1 MILKND
7 EKETSSK
14 MLLNKFTLSFKDDN
28 EKKFQMKY
36 FQDSLIQFRVSFII
50 VIFLYGVFGFLDMML
65 AKEYIPSFHIIRYAV
80 VIPFFLF
87 TLVFSFHKNFSKIW
101 QYLLFLC
108 FIIGGAGIAIMTLL
122 LPENYE
128 YYAGLMLVFS
138 AGYFFI
144 KLRFTLASIAGW
156 LTLLFFNIGAFSFS
170 RIEPIMILFNNFFF
184 ISANIIG
191 MFAAYYIEYYTRRDF
206 FMNQQ
211 IDHRNAEIL
220 ESNLSLETKVAER
233 TRELIIAKEKA
244 EEREKEFKQIIES
257 QAEGIG
263 FINQNEIFEFANS
276 ASEKIFEVNTGELIG
291 RCLLDFLEKDNIEI
305 IKQQNDK
312 RIEGNINTY
321 ELKIKT
327 KKNNTKYI
335 LVSATPKFDENNTYL
350 GAYGVVRDITDRK
363 LIELNFYQQLYFTRA
378 LNEIA
383 EVIVGND
390 NANDLLEES
399 NRIIGET
406 LKLDRSLIYE
416 ISFEKKCIFG
426 LCEWLKETH
435 PDIEPTKDTYPLEMF
450 LSPFTEI
457 RNTQKYLISHFNDVN
472 KIFEKDESAKTLH
485 QHFKIKSLIWYPFAF
500 SNQGYYLFT
509 LNQILDKREWTT
521 AEIGFIES
529 AAKQL
534 SLALLKIKLLD
545 DRKKAEIQLKINE
558 ERFKNLF
565 DYSLNGVRITNKEG
579 IVIDQ
584 NPAMAEISG
593 NKIENAIGKYVWDVI
608 YNQAPI
614 NQRKPELYERIK
626 KITLQILKDEKLPD
640 ERVSLVNELQ
650 HTDGS
655 LRTVK
660 SNYFIVKS
668 DLETLYYTVIQD
680 ITELITAENELKKQI
695 QLRQFLTEIAS
706 SYINLSIDDMELE
719 INDSLAKIGRFVNTD
734 RTYIFSFD
742 ARTEICS
749 NTYEWCANGI
759 EPQIDDLQKIPLG
772 KDWIET
778 FAKGEPIYVPDV
790 SVLPEGYTKEILEP
804 QGIKSC
810 LAIPMMNQG
819 ECIGFV
825 GFDSVN
831 QHYKFSDTELQLLN
845 LYTHMMVN
853 IFLRKQ
859 NEMDLIEATQ
869 KAVESDKLKTAFLHN
884 ISHEIRTPFNG
895 ILGFLQFIQDDDISD
910 EQKKEF
916 FSIINHSS
924 TRLIN
929 TINDIVDISQIQ
941 AGQAILKMTNVNLK
955 IVLDNL
961 NDYFVPLAHNKDI
974 ELKCNIDELNKKT
987 EIKTD
992 GDKLK
997 SILSFLIDNAIKF
1010 TNKGSVEFG
1019 IISNIQ
1025 TPDYINNSENK
1036 LCFFVKDTGVG
1047 IPKDKQT
1054 LIFEKFMQAD
1064 VSDTRAYEGSGLGL
1078 SIAKAYVEMLDGSI
1092 WLESEVNKGSCFYFI
1107 IPLNPINEEITLFS
1121 NVISIKSIDKIK
1133 SELKILIV
1141 EDDLTSIDFIKII
1154 LRNNSNQLFV
1164 ANSGNQAIEL
1174 FKNNQDIDLILMDLK
1189 MPDMNGYEASK
1200 QIKLLKK
1207 DVIIIAQ
1214 TAYALTGD
1222 REKAIEAGC
1231 NDYITKPINKDK
1243 LIKMINHYFKC

>member
-1 MILKND
+1 
-7 EKETSSK
+7 
-14 MLLNKFTLSFKDDN
+14 
-28 EKKFQMKY
+28 
-36 FQDSLIQFRVSFII
+36 
-50 VIFLYGVFGFLDMML
+50 
-65 AKEYIPSFHIIRYAV
+65 
-80 VIPFFLF
+80 
-87 TLVFSFHKNFSKIW
+87 
-101 QYLLFLC
+101 
-108 FIIGGAGIAIMTLL
+108 
-122 LPENYE
+122 
-128 YYAGLMLVFS
+128 
-138 AGYFFI
+138 
-144 KLRFTLASIAGW
+144 
-156 LTLLFFNIGAFSFS
+156 
-170 RIEPIMILFNNFFF
+170 
-184 ISANIIG
+184 
-191 MFAAYYIEYYTRRDF
+191 
-206 FMNQQ
+206 
-211 IDHRNAEIL
+211 
-220 ESNLSLETKVAER
+220 
-233 TRELIIAKEKA
+233 
-244 EEREKEFKQIIES
+244 
-257 QAEGIG
+257 
-263 FINQNEIFEFANS
+263 
-276 ASEKIFEVNTGELIG
+276 
-291 RCLLDFLEKDNIEI
+291 
-305 IKQQNDK
+305 
-312 RIEGNINTY
+312 
-321 ELKIKT
+321 
-327 KKNNTKYI
+327 
-335 LVSATPKFDENNTYL
+335 
-350 GAYGVVRDITDRK
+350 
-363 LIELNFYQQLYFTRA
+363 
-378 LNEIA
+378 
-383 EVIVGND
+383 
-390 NANDLLEES
+390 
-399 NRIIGET
+399 
-406 LKLDRSLIYE
+406 
-416 ISFEKKCIFG
+416 
-426 LCEWLKETH
+426 
-435 PDIEPTKDTYPLEMF
+435 
-450 LSPFTEI
+450 
-457 RNTQKYLISHFNDVN
+457 
-472 KIFEKDESAKTLH
+472 
-485 QHFKIKSLIWYPFAF
+485 
-500 SNQGYYLFT
+500 
-509 LNQILDKREWTT
+509 
-521 AEIGFIES
+521 
-529 AAKQL
+529 
-534 SLALLKIKLLD
+534 
-545 DRKKAEIQLKINE
+545 
-558 ERFKNLF
+558 
-565 DYSLNGVRITNKEG
+565 
-579 IVIDQ
+579 
-584 NPAMAEISG
+584 
-593 NKIENAIGKYVWDVI
+593 
-608 YNQAPI
+608 
-614 NQRKPELYERIK
+614 
-626 KITLQILKDEKLPD
+626 
-640 ERVSLVNELQ
+640 
-650 HTDGS
+650 
-655 LRTVK
+655 
-660 SNYFIVKS
+660 
-668 DLETLYYTVIQD
+668 
-680 ITELITAENELKKQI
+680 
-695 QLRQFLTEIAS
+695 
-706 SYINLSIDDMELE
+706 
-719 INDSLAKIGRFVNTD
+719 
-734 RTYIFSFD
+734 
-742 ARTEICS
+742 
-749 NTYEWCANGI
+749 
-759 EPQIDDLQKIPLG
+759 
-772 KDWIET
+772 
-778 FAKGEPIYVPDV
+778 
-790 SVLPEGYTKEILEP
+790 
-804 QGIKSC
+804 
-810 LAIPMMNQG
+810 
-819 ECIGFV
+819 
-825 GFDSVN
+825 
-831 QHYKFSDTELQLLN
+831 
-845 LYTHMMVN
+845 MMVN